1 MPSTSYKTPQK
12 PEISGENPAL
22 AMAIALAGFACLS
35 FGDGVIKSIAGEWPG
50 SAAGSLRHAIGT
62 FGLFFNDYS
71 DPMALGGAT
80 LIIAAGLWLWEPQG
94 TGVAPA

>member
-1 MPSTSYKTPQK
+1 MPSTTYKKLQK
-12 PEISGENPAL
+12 PEISGENHAL
-22 AMAIALAGFACLS
+22 AKAITLAGIACLS
-35 FGDGVIKSIAGEWPG
+35 FGDGVIRPIAGEWPG
-50 SAAGSLRHAIGT
+50 SAVGALRHAIGT